1 MKKKLLAWVA
11 TGLLLLAVVG
21 LAEATPITFTHNGIG
36 SGSIGDFLFSE
47 TSFTITAI
55 GDTDDRDTFGDSFSG
70 GYSIQHSTAT
80 IDITGVGSY
89 DLIINTRTFVNTV
102 FGKVG
107 FSRSDSGDFDLFDG
121 PIDSLFVSWNM
132 LSDIGPITSI
142 GTLRQWDYPFSPVLT
157 DGGRLLF
164 NNGTSIATFQADIE
178 APAPEPATMLLF
190 GTGLAGLAG
199 ARLRRKKK

>member
-1 MKKKLLAWVA
+1 MKNKLLSGVA
-11 TGLLLLAVVG
+11 TGLLLLGVVG
-21 LAEATPITFTHNGIG
+21 LVEATPITFTHNGIG
-36 SGSIGDFLFSE
+36 SGSIDDFLFSE

-55 GDTDDRDTFGDSFSG
+55 GDTDDRDAFGDSFSG
-70 GYSIQHSTAT
+70 GFSIQHLAAT
-80 IDITGVGSY
+80 IDITGVGTY
-89 DLIINTRTFVNTV
+89 DFIINTRTFVNTV

-107 FSRSDSGDFDLFDG
+107 FSRSGSGDFDLFDG
-121 PIDSLFVSWNM
+121 PIDSLFVSWDM
-132 LSDIGPITSI
+132 LSDIGPITGS
-142 GTLRQWDYPFSPVLT
+142 GSLGQWDYPFSPVLT

-164 NNGTSIATFQADIE
+164 NNGTSIATFEADIG